1 MISPDGAGALPR
13 QVNDNIVQTLAM
25 LKTSTGLDLE
35 ALVQKAVGASSSA
48 SGSSA
53 AVSSSTEGADSTDGN
68 S

>member
-35 ALVQKAVGASSSA
+35 ALVQKAVGASSLA
-48 SGSSA
+48 SDSSA